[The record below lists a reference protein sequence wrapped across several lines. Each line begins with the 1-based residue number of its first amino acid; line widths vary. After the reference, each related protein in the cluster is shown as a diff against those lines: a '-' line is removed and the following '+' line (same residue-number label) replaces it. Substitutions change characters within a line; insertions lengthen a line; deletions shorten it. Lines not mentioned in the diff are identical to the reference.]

1 MNDSQQ
7 SDGSDSEVEQQDQEV
22 MDIDLEE
29 NSAEFVNR
37 MVEGQIRDSS
47 EKAYTSSINVIKR
60 AIRRLYPQNIDDNN
74 EIINIGRFLNY

>member
-22 MDIDLEE
+22 MDVDLEE

-74 EIINIGRFLNY
+74 EIINMGRLLNY